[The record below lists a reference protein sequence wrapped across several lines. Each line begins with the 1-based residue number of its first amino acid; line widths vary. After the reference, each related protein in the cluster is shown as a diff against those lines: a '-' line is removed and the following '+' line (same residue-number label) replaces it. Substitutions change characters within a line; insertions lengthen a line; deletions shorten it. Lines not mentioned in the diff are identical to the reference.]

1 MAISNASQPV
11 FNAANFK
18 KGQEIDNKNLPY
30 KPGTT
35 FVYDTFTSDNQLEQI
50 DTVKVTHQTKRIDGV
65 KCTVVLDVVRDA
77 ETGEI
82 IEKTH
87 DYFAQDKSGNVWYF
101 GEATKEFEN
110 GKPVGTEGSWKA
122 GVNGAVPGIIME
134 AKPKVGDS
142 YDQENAPGIAQD
154 HAEVLSL
161 TGSATVPFGTFNN
174 NLLVTH
180 EDTVIEPDAS
190 ETKSYAAGIGQ
201 VFGVDLV
208 TGEQDRLV
216 SVTTKCD
223 AKLVQAMAS
232 FGANGPALD
241 STMIAGPNNE
251 AGQLAMLA
259 GHGHHG

>member
-11 FNAANFK
+11 FHAANFE
-18 KGQEIDNKNLPY
+18 KGEEIDNKYLPF

-35 FVYDTFTSDNQLEQI
+35 FVYDTFTSGNQLEEI
-50 DTVKVTHQTKRIDGV
+50 DTVKVTHRTKRIDGV

-77 ETGEI
+77 QTGEI

-87 DYFAQDKSGNVWYF
+87 DFYAQDKSGNVWYF
-101 GEATKEFEN
+101 GEATTQFEN

-122 GVNGAVPGIIME
+122 GVNGALPGIVME

-142 YDQENAPGIAQD
+142 YNQENAPGIAQD

-161 TGSATVPFGTFNN
+161 TGSAAVPFGTFNN

-190 ETKSYAAGIGQ
+190 DIKSYAAGIGQ
-201 VFGVDLV
+201 VSGTDLE

-216 SVTTKCD
+216 SITTKGCT
-223 AKLVQAMAS
+223 KLVQAMAG
-232 FGANGPALD
+232 FGANCPALD
-241 STMIAGPNNE
+241 CTMIAGPNNE

-259 GHGHHG
+259 AHGHHG